1 MAGVESY
8 LRGWLPMVFDSLGM
22 SRKWQSTEVNKT
34 RRGLWRAQRNEN
46 PLLKKEQ
53 DMLEV
58 A

>member
-1 MAGVESY
+1 
-8 LRGWLPMVFDSLGM
+8 MVFDSLGM